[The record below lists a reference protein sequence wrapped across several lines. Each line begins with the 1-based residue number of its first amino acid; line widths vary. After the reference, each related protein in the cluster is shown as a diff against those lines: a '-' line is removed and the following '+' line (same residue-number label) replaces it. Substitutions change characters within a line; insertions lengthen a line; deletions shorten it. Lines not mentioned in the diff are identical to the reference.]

1 MGWGRMLLLG
11 NWGQQMDIEDQKLE
25 IEDLKRQ
32 INSSAGAADN
42 VALENRIALLE
53 KENGELR
60 LYLASLIKYLGH
72 RGILRQKEFETLVE
86 TIDEEDGDADSSYK
100 GDIMK

>member
-11 NWGQQMDIEDQKLE
+11 NWGQQMDIEDQKQE
-25 IEDLKRQ
+25 IEQLRQQIEVGSGTGDATLKSR
-32 INSSAGAADN
+32 
-42 VALENRIALLE
+42 VARLE

-72 RGILRQKEFETLVE
+72 KGVLRQDEFRKLVE
-86 TIDEEDGDADSSYK
+86 TIDAEDGSADGSYN
-100 GDIMK
+100 GQIMK

>member
-32 INSSAGAADN
+32 VTALDQGRDSADLTER
-42 VALENRIALLE
+42 VARLE

-60 LYLASLIKYLGH
+60 LYLASLIRYLGH
-72 RGILRQKEFETLVE
+72 KGILRQGEFRTLLATV
-86 TIDEEDGDADSSYK
+86 DGEDGNNDGSYR
-100 GDIMK
+100 GEL

>member
-11 NWGQQMDIEDQKLE
+11 NWGQQMDIEDQKQE
-25 IEDLKRQ
+25 IESLKQQ
-32 INSSAGAADN
+32 IETGSGSRDTST
-42 VALENRIALLE
+42 LKNRIALLE

-72 RGILRQKEFETLVE
+72 KGILRQDEFRELIE
-86 TIDEEDGDADSSYK
+86 SIDAEDGSADGSYK
-100 GDIMK
+100 GNIMD